1 DHASPLSREI
11 LTLQVRLALAD
22 GDLVAV
28 QRWITGLD
36 RSGGLDELLAPFAAE
51 QETLMLARWHLAQ
64 GRREAALQLLQDLLR
79 EAQEAGRR
87 HSAFETRAL
96 QALVYEAE
104 EQQGRARQ
112 ILLTLLE
119 QTCME
124 GYVRL
129 FLDEGE

>member
-51 QETLMLARWHLAQ
+51 QEMLTLARWHLAQ

-79 EAQEAGRR
+79 EALETGRR
-87 HSAFETRAL
+87 RSTFEVQARLAL
-96 QALVYEAE
+96 AYTAHE
-104 EQQGRARQ
+104 
-112 ILLTLLE
+112 
-119 QTCME
+119 
-124 GYVRL
+124 
-129 FLDEGE
+129 